1 MILNFADKRTA
12 SIWEGY
18 RVPGLPID
26 IQEVARRKLRMINNA
41 YTIHDLSIPPS
52 NRLEK
57 LKGNLSGTYSIRINR
72 QWRITFLWTGVDAKD
87 VRIIDYH

>member
-18 RVPGLPID
+18 RVPGLPIE
-26 IQEVARRKLRMINNA
+26 IQEVARKKLKMMNNA
-41 YTIHDLSIPPS
+41 YTIQDLSIPPS

-57 LKGNLSGTYSIRINR
+57 
-72 QWRITFLWTGVDAKD
+72 
-87 VRIIDYH
+87 

>member
-12 SIWEGY
+12 IIWEGY

-26 IQEVARRKLRMINNA
+26 IQDVARRKLRILNNA
-41 YTIHDLSIPPS
+41 YTINDLSIPPS

-57 LKGNLSGTYSIRINR
+57 LKGDLAGMYSIRINR
-72 QWRITFLWTGVDAKD
+72 QWRIIFGWTGTDAKD

>member
-1 MILNFADKRTA
+1 MILNFADKRTS

-18 RVPGLPID
+18 RVPGLPIE

-57 LKGNLSGTYSIRINR
+57 LKGNLSGTIPFESTDNGGSRSCG
-72 QWRITFLWTGVDAKD
+72 QVWMPKM
-87 VRIIDYH
+87 

>member
-12 SIWEGY
+12 IIWEGN
-18 RVPGLPID
+18 RVPGLPIE
-26 IQEVARRKLRMINNA
+26 IQEVARRKLRILNNA
-41 YTIHDLSIPPS
+41 HTILDLSIPPS

-57 LKGNLSGTYSIRINR
+57 LKGDLAGMYSIRINR
-72 QWRITFLWTGVDAKD
+72 QWRIIFLWTGENAKD

>member
-18 RVPGLPID
+18 MVPGLFIE
-26 IQEVARRKLRMINNA
+26 IQEVAKRKLRMINNA
-41 YTIHDLSIPPS
+41 YTIQDLSIPPS